1 MLLPLRAHQS
11 ISKVNSIFG
20 RASSQADLEVQS
32 DYAKYLVIRICG
44 LVEQVVLEV
53 IQSHASSRSSPGITG
68 HVVWRMGM
76 FQNPNIEKLLQLAG
90 SFDKNWRSRLDA
102 EFTEPER
109 VALGSIT
116 AQRNRIA
123 HGGDSTI
130 SLGQVRQYY
139 TEVLSLLEKF
149 ADPF

>member
-1 MLLPLRAHQS
+1 VLLPLRAHQS
-11 ISKVNSIFG
+11 ISKVNTVFK
-20 RASSQADLEVQS
+20 RASAQVDLEVQS

-53 IQSHASSRSSPGITG
+53 VQTHTSSRSTPQISN
-68 HVVWRMGM
+68 HVAWRMGM

-90 SFDKNWRSRLDA
+90 SFDKSWRAQLDT

-116 AQRNRIA
+116 TQRNRIA

-130 SLGQVRQYY
+130 SLGQVQQYY
-139 TEVLSLLEKF
+139 AEVLSLMGKF